1 MGGKNNRNIE
11 DEDEYDNVEQTKK
24 IDDFIKSHSHTDQP
38 LKEQIMVVIVF
49 MLVVYLVVN
58 YFEGKAASY
67 HYDSALGH
75 GSGIATQ
82 VQSAPRDGTEK
93 VKW

>member
-11 DEDEYDNVEQTKK
+11 DEFEYENEDQAKK
-24 IDDFIKSHSHTDQP
+24 IDEYIKSQSHTDQP
-38 LKEQIMVVIVF
+38 LKEQIMIVVVF
-49 MLVVYLVVN
+49 LLVVYLVVN

-67 HYDSALGH
+67 HYDQALGH
-75 GSGIATQ
+75 GSGVAIT
-82 VQSAPRDGTEK
+82 VQSAPRDGSEK